1 MSTVTVI
8 PASNTTLSMLRVA
21 AYCRVS
27 SNSADQIHSY
37 QAQTTTY
44 TNLIANHPDWKLVDI
59 YADPGITGTS
69 LLPRNEFQRMMTD
82 CEAGKIDRILV
93 KSISRFA
100 RNTKDCLSSL
110 RQLAS
115 YGVSVLF
122 EKENI
127 DTKTLTTEMMVSV
140 FGALAQQ
147 ESTSISQNLRM
158 SYQRR
163 MEKGAFSTCKAPFGY
178 RLKDGKQL
186 TIHPTEAA
194 SVSWIFSE
202 YLRGR
207 SQAQIAEDLTRRG
220 LPTADDTPYW
230 QETSIA
236 YILTNE
242 KYIGDSLCQKTYTT
256 PLPFAQKR
264 NFGEQPQYYVH
275 GSHPAIISKEVFEQT
290 QQLRRKRI
298 YEKQHCNHL
307 SPFRGKLFCGNCGSS
322 FTRRVNANGYTC
334 FVCRNRNKKVT
345 RCSVGRISE
354 VQLQAACIRLYNRLR
369 CNMDTILPPALHQLR
384 VLEEALQRDNPVLTQ
399 LNLEIAET
407 AVQAQKV
414 SKMLSAGLISA
425 DICITKQRKIDSTL
439 KELRRKRGKIL
450 QNSAVD
456 EAIKTITSLQEILT
470 AGPEQL
476 IRFDT
481 DLFETLV
488 EKITVLPDHAL
499 RFQLYGGIPLEQQ
512 EEPV

>member
-37 QAQTTTY
+37 QAQITTY

-147 ESTSISQNLRM
+147 ESVSISENQKI

-163 MEKGAFSTCKAPFGY
+163 MEKGEFITCKAPFGY
-178 RLKDGKQL
+178 RLRNKTQL
-186 TIHPTEAA
+186 EIDPAEAPI
-194 SVSWIFSE
+194 VKWIFDS
-202 YLRGR
+202 YLNGR
-207 SQAQIAEDLTRRG
+207 SAAWIADKMTKQKILTR
-220 LPTADDTPYW
+220 D
-230 QETSIA
+230 
-236 YILTNE
+236 
-242 KYIGDSLCQKTYTT
+242 
-256 PLPFAQKR
+256 
-264 NFGEQPQYYVH
+264 H
-275 GSHPAIISKEVFEQT
+275 GTRWHPA
-290 QQLRRKRI
+290 
-298 YEKQHCNHL
+298 
-307 SPFRGKLFCGNCGSS
+307 
-322 FTRRVNANGYTC
+322 
-334 FVCRNRNKKVT
+334 
-345 RCSVGRISE
+345 
-354 VQLQAACIRLYNRLR
+354 
-369 CNMDTILPPALHQLR
+369 R
-384 VLEEALQRDNPVLTQ
+384 VLCKSHERFCFYAGGTSGRCAGKGAVRIIESGDAALGHGPGKRSCASERTIPTNRESVTTAPVL
-399 LNLEIAET
+399 AY
-407 AVQAQKV
+407 
-414 SKMLSAGLISA
+414 SA
-425 DICITKQRKIDSTL
+425 
-439 KELRRKRGKIL
+439 
-450 QNSAVD
+450 
-456 EAIKTITSLQEILT
+456 
-470 AGPEQL
+470 
-476 IRFDT
+476 
-481 DLFETLV
+481 
-488 EKITVLPDHAL
+488 
-499 RFQLYGGIPLEQQ
+499 
-512 EEPV
+512 